1 MRLAIT
7 KNQKP
12 FIIAIIVI
20 VQLLIVSY
28 LGIKI
33 YQQKT
38 NVRGARVFA
47 PIEKKNIIINPDSEL
62 QYFYEPE
69 PNTIENVNP
78 WVPYKAIYTINSD
91 SLNERFDYTTKKPD
105 KTFRIV
111 TLGDSYT
118 YGLYVDTE
126 NNYSEKLED
135 MLNNTLSCKEYDKFE
150 VINLGNG
157 GYDIQ
162 YASERYK
169 IRGQKYDPDL
179 IVWFIKNDDMI
190 QLNEIMLPEEK
201 IIAEELKETGEFDKL
216 VESGEFYPSWVRA
229 AQGVIDTY
237 GRENLVDIQIDFLNK
252 FRESYT
258 TPLLIIT
265 FPSTKDDYKKAL
277 KQFVSS
283 QTNVLFHDEVPN
295 IFTLEGASFPNDGHP
310 TILGH
315 NLIAKDLFE
324 YLTKESLIPCD

>member
-126 NNYSEKLED
+126 NNYSEKLD
-135 MLNNTLSCKEYDKFE
+135 
-150 VINLGNG
+150 
-157 GYDIQ
+157 
-162 YASERYK
+162 R
-169 IRGQKYDPDL
+169 
-179 IVWFIKNDDMI
+179 W
-190 QLNEIMLPEEK
+190 
-201 IIAEELKETGEFDKL
+201 
-216 VESGEFYPSWVRA
+216 
-229 AQGVIDTY
+229 DTY
-237 GRENLVDIQIDFLNK
+237 
-252 FRESYT
+252 FRNFSILA
-258 TPLLIIT
+258 LL
-265 FPSTKDDYKKAL
+265 
-277 KQFVSS
+277 
-283 QTNVLFHDEVPN
+283 
-295 IFTLEGASFPNDGHP
+295 
-310 TILGH
+310 
-315 NLIAKDLFE
+315 
-324 YLTKESLIPCD
+324 